1 MPLFSLSKMLGFYV
15 SYEQS
20 CFAIDF
26 LSVFCVDKLICIFS
40 TYIYNYYL
48 INGVCILTIV
58 IIVDHI

>member
-40 TYIYNYYL
+40 TYIY
-48 INGVCILTIV
+48 
-58 IIVDHI
+58 IIII